1 MSDTPETIPL
11 PPLPLR
17 DKRGHKGTFG
27 TVAIVGGCAHADTR
41 MIGGPA
47 LSALGAFRA
56 GAGLV
61 KLAVPEPIMNA
72 AITIAPSA
80 TGAPVPVDADGM
92 IIAHEAARVIDSLVG
107 SSECLAIGPGLGSG
121 EGPRAAAFRAINQ
134 EQTPVIVD
142 ADALN
147 ALAELPEMHRDFR
160 AMAILTPHP
169 GEFRRLARSMGL
181 SEVITND
188 DSRARGAEALARTLA
203 CVVVLK
209 GAGTVVS
216 DGQRTWINTTG
227 NPALATAGTGDVLT
241 GLIAALVAQFHKR
254 PLPAGSRTVTS
265 EARGGLS
272 LFDCARLGV
281 AAHGIAADDWV
292 TDRGADFGML
302 ASELADRL
310 PRALARL
317 RGV

>member
-1 MSDTPETIPL
+1 MTAPPDGIPFPTL
-11 PPLPLR
+11 PAR
-17 DKRGHKGTFG
+17 DPHGHKGTFG
-27 TVAIVGGCAHADTR
+27 TVAIVGGCALAETR

-47 LSALGAFRA
+47 LSALAAFRA

-61 KLAVPEPIMNA
+61 KLALPEPVTNA
-72 AITIAPSA
+72 AITMTPSA
-80 TGAPVPVDADGM
+80 TGAPLPVDKNGA
-92 IIAHEAARVIDSLVG
+92 IIAHDAARVLDVLV
-107 SSECLAIGPGLGSG
+107 SSSDCLAIGPGLGSG
-121 EGPRAAAFRAINQ
+121 GGPVAASFRAINQ
-134 EQTPVIVD
+134 ESTPVVVD
-142 ADALN
+142 ADAIN
-147 ALAELPEMHRDFR
+147 ALAELPELHRDFR

-169 GEFRRLARSMGL
+169 GEYRRLAKSMGL
-181 SEVITND
+181 SD
-188 DSRARGAEALARTLA
+188 DVSTPEARLRAGESLARTLG

-216 DGQRTWINTTG
+216 DGQRTWVNSTG
-227 NPALATAGTGDVLT
+227 NAALATAGTGDVLT

-272 LFDCARLGV
+272 LYDCARLGV
-281 AAHGIAADDWV
+281 AAHGIAAEDWAG
-292 TDRGADFGML
+292 DRGADFGML